1 MDCSSG
7 FNQDCFVPVESVS
20 VVEYEWR
27 SLEKVSQVKQFQLSP
42 RDDISIY
49 TKELSLEQD
58 NKAKR
63 DDTSICSKDV
73 SLEQRNKTTGDD
85 TSIYTKDLSLEQQN
99 KTTGVLSEWDD
110 EQKYLNNVNTVGAP
124 YRTSSSTNSV
134 TCISFLDLKSIPTI
148 WQAVCSLRLKVD
160 EDFSG
165 RYEWMND
172 DSLHCTIRAL
182 DKLRGQII

>member
-7 FNQDCFVPVESVS
+7 FNQDCIVPVESVS

-42 RDDISIY
+42 RDDISIC
-49 TKELSLEQD
+49 TKDLSLEQD
-58 NKAKR
+58 NKAKG
-63 DDTSICSKDV
+63 DAISIC
-73 SLEQRNKTTGDD
+73 
-85 TSIYTKDLSLEQQN
+85 TKDLSLGQQN

-124 YRTSSSTNSV
+124 YRTSLSTNGL
-134 TCISFLDLKSIPTI
+134 TCVSFLDLKSIPTI
-148 WQAVCSLRLKVD
+148 WQAVCSLRVKVD

-182 DKLRGQII
+182 DKLKGQII